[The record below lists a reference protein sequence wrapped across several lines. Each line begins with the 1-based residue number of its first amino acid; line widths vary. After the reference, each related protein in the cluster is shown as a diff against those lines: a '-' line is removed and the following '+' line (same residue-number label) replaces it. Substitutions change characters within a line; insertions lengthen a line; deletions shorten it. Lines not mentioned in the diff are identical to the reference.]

1 MKLFRFL
8 VNGRVVL
15 DESHEEVAD
24 ILRDLRASD
33 ELPVFTLYRY
43 PLVQGFER
51 LVNEEESDPEET
63 DEFPSHAHNGISQQ
77 LNFSLISSSDAE
89 PVTENLPAPVSSI
102 PDEFAEP
109 EPLPVQNS
117 VPVNHLRPVETPPPI
132 TPLDSAHAFDP
143 SPISNS
149 FEPVIHSSPEKIP
162 EKIPSPSISPVVNSR
177 VSTPP
182 EPSPE
187 PVNEIPAV
195 PLANIEIV
203 PVPVKPLPVDQRPP
217 SPVRK
222 PPSVQINRPI
232 TDYQSP
238 KPFKSPDQLVN
249 FT

>member
-1 MKLFRFL
+1 MKFSSEYFTAIKFWFL

-149 FEPVIHSSPEKIP
+149 FEPVIHSSREKKP

-177 VSTPP
+177 TAPK
-182 EPSPE
+182 PE
-187 PVNEIPAV
+187 PVDPEV
-195 PLANIEIV
+195 EGDLQEK
-203 PVPVKPLPVDQRPP
+203 VKSITSSTSSTLTP
-217 SPVRK
+217 ST
-222 PPSVQINRPI
+222 STMTSSTSTTWYNHN
-232 TDYQSP
+232 
-238 KPFKSPDQLVN
+238 L
-249 FT
+249 